1 MLTQGQGSYIEN
13 VWCCC
18 FFFISYIE
26 CDFLITTFHL
36 VEIMSELIYSKPVI
50 LVLLCCKI
58 CKVNLKSM
66 LLPEDWKYETFEDV
80 LLFPRMWSFI
90 ATHIYVEG
98 KLLSTMISRRA
109 FIMVGDLNQISI
121 TVTACFLSHLLSLL
135 RRESFFFLILCQ
147 LCDSIGT
154 VNIICRFRCIGSRAV
169 FSRMSQ

>member
-1 MLTQGQGSYIEN
+1 MLL
-13 VWCCC
+13 

-135 RRESFFFLILCQ
+135 RRESFFFPNSMPVVWFDWNCKYHLSFSMYRQ
-147 LCDSIGT
+147 SSS
-154 VNIICRFRCIGSRAV
+154 VFPNVPIIFHLKT
-169 FSRMSQ
+169 FM